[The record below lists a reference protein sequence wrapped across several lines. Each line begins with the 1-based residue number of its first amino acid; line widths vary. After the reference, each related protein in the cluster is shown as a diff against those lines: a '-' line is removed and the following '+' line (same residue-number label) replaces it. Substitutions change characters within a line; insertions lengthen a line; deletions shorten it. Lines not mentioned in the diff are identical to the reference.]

1 MTHFYEIRIA
11 GHLDDHWA
19 DWFDGW
25 TVTQKKDGTTL
36 LSGPVPDQPALYG
49 LLRKVRDLGLP
60 LVSANQITVTLRQQ
74 ILNKKR
80 SNTKMNANTTKRLE
94 MKAIVFNQYGTPDV
108 LKLANVPAPTPK
120 DDQVLIRVFAASVN
134 SADYRLLSGPIP
146 RLMGFGLCRPNNKIM
161 GADIAGRIEAV
172 GKNVSRFKPGDEVFA
187 DISTGFGGFAEYV
200 CARESILVKKPANL
214 TFEQAAAVPMAA
226 VTALQ
231 GLRKGGIQP
240 GNRVAIVGASGG
252 VGTFMVQIAKSFGVE
267 VTAISSTKKM
277 EGLRALGADHVIDY
291 TREVFTRSG
300 QRYDLI
306 LAVNGYRPLADY
318 RRALKPQGTY
328 VMVGGEGRQ
337 ISESLMMGPLVSR
350 RGGQTMT
357 YLAATPNADDLS
369 FVKDLI
375 EAGKVAPVIDR
386 THPLENTAEAV
397 RHIGAG
403 HAAGKVIIRIKE
415 TL

>member
-1 MTHFYEIRIA
+1 
-11 GHLDDHWA
+11 
-19 DWFDGW
+19 
-25 TVTQKKDGTTL
+25 
-36 LSGPVPDQPALYG
+36 
-49 LLRKVRDLGLP
+49 
-60 LVSANQITVTLRQQ
+60 
-74 ILNKKR
+74 
-80 SNTKMNANTTKRLE
+80 
-94 MKAIVFNQYGTPDV
+94 MKTIVFNQYGTPDV
-108 LKLANVPAPTPK
+108 LTLTDVSAPTAK

-146 RLMGFGLCRPNNKIM
+146 RLMGFGLLRPKDKIM

-172 GKNVSRFKPGDEVFA
+172 GKNVTRFKPGDEVFG
-187 DISTGFGGFAEYV
+187 DIATGFGGFAEYV

-231 GLRKGGIQP
+231 GLRKGGIKP
-240 GNRVAIVGASGG
+240 GDHVAVVGASGG

-291 TREVFTRSG
+291 TREDFTRSG

-337 ISESLMMGPLVSR
+337 IFESLMMGSLVSR

-357 YLAATPNADDLS
+357 SLAATPNADDLS

-375 EAGKVAPVIDR
+375 EAGKVTPVIDR
-386 THPLENTAEAV
+386 TYPLENTAEAV
-397 RHIGAG
+397 RHVGRVMPRERLSFASRRPYEPYRTFSHLPAPLRQQKSG
-403 HAAGKVIIRIKE
+403 GNLRHARRGSSPARLEHLCVRQSGSHTGNRQKLRRSRIH
-415 TL
+415 

>member
-1 MTHFYEIRIA
+1 MIEK
-11 GHLDDHWA
+11 GM
-19 DWFDGW
+19 
-25 TVTQKKDGTTL
+25 KNEM
-36 LSGPVPDQPALYG
+36 
-49 LLRKVRDLGLP
+49 RKVRDLGLP
-60 LVSANQITVTLRQQ
+60 LVSVNQITVTLSQQ

-80 SNTKMNANTTKRLE
+80 SNTKMNANTTKKLDTKVLLSTLL

-108 LKLANVPAPTPK
+108 LKLANVPVPTSK
-120 DDQVLIRVFAASVN
+120 DDQVLVKVFAASVN

-146 RLMGFGLCRPNNKIM
+146 RIMGFGLFKPNNKIM

-172 GKNVSRFKPGDEVFA
+172 GKNVTRFKPGDEVFG
-187 DISTGFGGFAEYV
+187 DIATGFGGFAEYV

-231 GLRKGGIQP
+231 ALRKGGVQP
-240 GNRVAIVGASGG
+240 GDAVAIVGASGG
-252 VGTFMVQIAKSFGVE
+252 VGTFAVQIAKALGAN
-267 VTAISSTKKM
+267 VTAISSTQKL
-277 EGLRALGADHVIDY
+277 ERLRTLGADHVIDY
-291 TREVFTRSG
+291 TREDFTRSS

-337 ISESLMMGPLVSR
+337 IFESLMMGPLVSR
-350 RGGQTMT
+350 RGGQTVT
-357 YLAATPNADDLS
+357 NLAATPNADDLS
-369 FVKDLI
+369 FAKDLI
-375 EAGKVAPVIDR
+375 EAGKVTPVIDR
-386 THPLENTAEAV
+386 TNPLENTAEAV
-397 RHIGAG
+397 RHVGAG

-415 TL
+415 IL

>member
-1 MTHFYEIRIA
+1 
-11 GHLDDHWA
+11 
-19 DWFDGW
+19 
-25 TVTQKKDGTTL
+25 
-36 LSGPVPDQPALYG
+36 
-49 LLRKVRDLGLP
+49 
-60 LVSANQITVTLRQQ
+60 
-74 ILNKKR
+74 
-80 SNTKMNANTTKRLE
+80 MNANTTKKLE
-94 MKAIVFNQYGTPDV
+94 MKAIVFNQYGTPNV

-134 SADYRLLSGPIP
+134 SADYRLLSGLIP
-146 RLMGFGLCRPNNKIM
+146 RLMGFGLLRPKDKIM

-172 GKNVSRFKPGDEVFA
+172 GKNITRFKPGDEVFG
-187 DISTGFGGFAEYV
+187 DIATGFGGFAEYV

-231 GLRKGGIQP
+231 GLRKGGVQP
-240 GNRVAIVGASGG
+240 GNRVAVVGASGG
-252 VGTFMVQIAKSFGVE
+252 VGTFMVQIAKSFGEE
-267 VTAISSTKKM
+267 VTAISSKKKM

-291 TREVFTRSG
+291 TREDFTRSG

-337 ISESLMMGPLVSR
+337 IFESLIMGPLVSR

-357 YLAATPNADDLS
+357 NLAATPNADDLS

-375 EAGKVAPVIDR
+375 EAGKVTPFIDR
-386 THPLENTAEAV
+386 TYPLENTAEAV
-397 RHIGAG
+397 RYVGGAR
-403 HAAGKVIIRIKE
+403 AAGKVIIQIQE
-415 TL
+415 NP

>member
-1 MTHFYEIRIA
+1 M
-11 GHLDDHWA
+11 
-19 DWFDGW
+19 
-25 TVTQKKDGTTL
+25 
-36 LSGPVPDQPALYG
+36 
-49 LLRKVRDLGLP
+49 
-60 LVSANQITVTLRQQ
+60 
-74 ILNKKR
+74 
-80 SNTKMNANTTKRLE
+80 NTNTTKKLE

-108 LKLANVPAPTPK
+108 LKLANVLAPTPK
-120 DDQVLIRVFAASVN
+120 DSQVLIRVFAASVN

-146 RLMGFGLCRPNNKIM
+146 RLMGFGLLRPKDKIM

-172 GKNVSRFKPGDEVFA
+172 GKNVTRFKPGDEVFG
-187 DISTGFGGFAEYV
+187 DIATGFGGFAEYI

-231 GLRKGGIQP
+231 GLRKGGIKP
-240 GNRVAIVGASGG
+240 GDHVAVVGASGG
-252 VGTFMVQIAKSFGVE
+252 VGTFMVQIAKSFGAE

-277 EGLRALGADHVIDY
+277 EGLRTLGADHVIDY
-291 TREVFTRSG
+291 THEDFTRSG

-337 ISESLMMGPLVSR
+337 IFESLVKGPLVSR
-350 RGGQTMT
+350 RGGQTVT
-357 YLAATPNADDLS
+357 NLAATPNADDLS

-375 EAGKVAPVIDR
+375 EAGKVTPVIDR
-386 THPLENTAEAV
+386 TYPLENTAEAV
-397 RHIGAG
+397 RYVGG
-403 HAAGKVIIRIKE
+403 SRAAGKVIIQIQE
-415 TL
+415 NP

>member
-1 MTHFYEIRIA
+1 
-11 GHLDDHWA
+11 
-19 DWFDGW
+19 
-25 TVTQKKDGTTL
+25 
-36 LSGPVPDQPALYG
+36 
-49 LLRKVRDLGLP
+49 
-60 LVSANQITVTLRQQ
+60 
-74 ILNKKR
+74 
-80 SNTKMNANTTKRLE
+80 MNANTTKKIDTNVLLSTLL

-146 RLMGFGLCRPNNKIM
+146 RLMGFGLLRPKDKIM
-161 GADIAGRIEAV
+161 GADIAGRIEVV
-172 GKNVSRFKPGDEVFA
+172 GKNVTRFKPGDEVFG

-200 CARESILVKKPANL
+200 CTRESVLVEKPANL

-231 GLRKGGIQP
+231 GLRKGGVQP

-291 TREVFTRSG
+291 TREAFTRSG

-337 ISESLMMGPLVSR
+337 IFESLMMGPLVSR
-350 RGGQTMT
+350 RGGQTIT
-357 YLAATPNADDLS
+357 NLAATPNADDLS

-386 THPLENTAEAV
+386 TYPLENTAEAV
-397 RHIGAG
+397 RHVGAG

>member
-1 MTHFYEIRIA
+1 M
-11 GHLDDHWA
+11 
-19 DWFDGW
+19 
-25 TVTQKKDGTTL
+25 
-36 LSGPVPDQPALYG
+36 
-49 LLRKVRDLGLP
+49 
-60 LVSANQITVTLRQQ
+60 
-74 ILNKKR
+74 
-80 SNTKMNANTTKRLE
+80 NTNTTKKLE

-108 LKLANVPAPTPK
+108 LKLANVLAPTPK
-120 DDQVLIRVFAASVN
+120 DGQVLIRVFAASVN

-146 RLMGFGLCRPNNKIM
+146 RLMGFGLLRPKDKIM

-172 GKNVSRFKPGDEVFA
+172 GKNVTRFKPGDEVFG
-187 DISTGFGGFAEYV
+187 DIATGFGGFAEYI

-231 GLRKGGIQP
+231 GLRKGGIKP
-240 GNRVAIVGASGG
+240 GDHVAVVGASGG
-252 VGTFMVQIAKSFGVE
+252 VGTFMVQIAKSFGAE

-277 EGLRALGADHVIDY
+277 EGLRTLGADHVIDY
-291 TREVFTRSG
+291 THEDFTRSG

-337 ISESLMMGPLVSR
+337 IFESLVKGPLVSR
-350 RGGQTMT
+350 RGGQTVT
-357 YLAATPNADDLS
+357 NLAATPNADDLS

-375 EAGKVAPVIDR
+375 EAGKVTPVIDR
-386 THPLENTAEAV
+386 TYPLENTAEAV
-397 RHIGAG
+397 RYVGG
-403 HAAGKVIIRIKE
+403 SRAAGKVIIQIQE
-415 TL
+415 NP